1 MKVSGSRQL
10 RRLAVR
16 SPVFRP
22 GDNAVMIRPAPAVAV
37 PLVLV
42 PTLGLAQG
50 GFSPDAWVW
59 LGALA
64 AWGAA
69 LAVVLSDDAGALRSA
84 WPWLGCAVAL
94 LAWTLGSTLWSAH
107 VAQSVL
113 ETRRTLCYVAVLL
126 ALVALARRSAVGA
139 IVVATHVAI
148 TSLILSA
155 LLRYLFGAHHATEF
169 SGYLLSDPLGYANA
183 VGIIAA
189 FGILLGLG
197 IGSRMDSRR
206 GRAGAAATLPPLAL
220 ALELTS
226 SHATWLALA
235 VGLGAALL
243 LDEAPFRVLRIL
255 VAIAAPSI
263 LLVLLGRR
271 SGFSELATPRIDGWL
286 LALATAG
293 CMLVAAAIAGRRLGV
308 PRTTPR
314 RPPVWVLVAATTVG
328 VGIAAALV
336 VVNGVTSEPRASY
349 YRVAWHDEYV
359 PHPLFGSGAGTFAL
373 YWARSGHVASRGGA
387 LDVHS
392 LYLETLAELGPLGLV
407 LLLATLL
414 YPLRAAFAYRRVPYV
429 PAAASAYVAFL
440 VHAGLDWDW
449 EMPVVVVAAL
459 SCAAAV
465 VSGAIPRAR
474 PLSTRLRA
482 VVLIMAVALAG
493 FAMAGVRSHTEPA
506 AQRGLKKEAPQ
517 TRGLRSFTSVEKGYG
532 LP

>member
-1 MKVSGSRQL
+1 
-10 RRLAVR
+10 
-16 SPVFRP
+16 
-22 GDNAVMIRPAPAVAV
+22 MIRRAPAAAV

-42 PTLGLAQG
+42 PSLGLAQG

-69 LAVVLSDDAGALRSA
+69 LAVVLTDDAGALRSA

-94 LAWTLGSTLWSAH
+94 LTWTLGSTLWSAH
-107 VAQSVL
+107 AAQSVL

-126 ALVALARRSAVGA
+126 ALVVLARRSAVGA

-148 TSLILSA
+148 TSLILYA
-155 LLRYLFGAHHATEF
+155 LLRYLLGAHHATEF
-169 SGYLLSDPLGYANA
+169 SGYLLSDPVGYANA

-197 IGSRMDSRR
+197 IGSRVDSRR

-255 VAIAAPSI
+255 FAIAAPSI

-271 SGFSELATPRIDGWL
+271 SGFNELATPRIDGWL
-286 LALATAG
+286 LALAAAG
-293 CMLVAAAIAGRRLGV
+293 CMLVAAAIAGRLGV
-308 PRTTPR
+308 PRMTAR

-359 PHPLFGSGAGTFAL
+359 GHPLLGSGAGTFAL

-414 YPLRAAFAYRRVPYV
+414 YPLRAALTYRRVPYV
-429 PAAASAYVAFL
+429 PTAASAYVAFL
-440 VHAGLDWDW
+440 LHAGLDWDW

-459 SCAAAV
+459 ACAAAV
-465 VSGAIPRAR
+465 VSSAIPRAQ
-474 PLSTRLRA
+474 PLSTPLRAAVLVTA
-482 VVLIMAVALAG
+482 VVLGG
-493 FAMAGVRSHTEPA
+493 FAIAGVRSHTEPA
-506 AQRGLKKEAPQ
+506 AQHGLKKEAPPK
-517 TRGLRSFTSVEKGYG
+517 RGLRSFTSVEKGYG

>member
-1 MKVSGSRQL
+1 
-10 RRLAVR
+10 
-16 SPVFRP
+16 
-22 GDNAVMIRPAPAVAV
+22 MIRPAPAAAV

-84 WPWLGCAVAL
+84 WPWLGCAAAL

-107 VAQSVL
+107 AAQSVL
-113 ETRRTLCYVAVLL
+113 EARRTLCYVAVLL
-126 ALVALARRSAVGA
+126 ALVALARRAAVGS
-139 IVVATHVAI
+139 IVLATHVAI
-148 TSLILSA
+148 TCLVLYA
-155 LLRYLFGAHHATEF
+155 LGRYLLGAHQSTEF
-169 SGYLLSDPLGYANA
+169 EGYTLSDPLGYANA
-183 VGIIAA
+183 VGIVAA
-189 FGILLGLG
+189 LGILLGLG
-197 IGSRMDSRR
+197 LGSRSDSRR
-206 GRAGAAATLPPLAL
+206 RRAGAAATLPPLAL
-220 ALELTS
+220 ALELSS
-226 SHATWLALA
+226 SHASWLALA
-235 VGLGAALL
+235 VGLGVALL

-255 VAIAAPSI
+255 FAVAAPLSV
-263 LLVLLGRR
+263 LVLLGWR
-271 SGFSELATPRIDGWL
+271 SGLTELVTPRIDGWQ
-286 LALATAG
+286 LAIATAG
-293 CMLVAAAIAGRRLGV
+293 CMLVAAAIAGRLGV
-308 PRTTPR
+308 PRSTPR
-314 RPPVWVLVAATTVG
+314 RPPMWVLVAATTVG
-328 VGIAAALV
+328 VGVAVALV
-336 VVNGVTSEPRASY
+336 VVNGITSEPRASY

-359 PHPLFGSGAGTFAL
+359 HHPLLGSGAGTFAL

-414 YPLRAAFAYRRVPYV
+414 YPLRAALAYRRVPYV

-440 VHAGLDWDW
+440 LHAGLDWDW

-465 VSGAIPRAR
+465 VSSAIPRAR
-474 PLSTRLRA
+474 PLGTPLRAAVLVMA
-482 VVLIMAVALAG
+482 VVLGG
-493 FAMAGVRSHTEPA
+493 FAIAGVRSHTEPA
-506 AQRGLKKEAPQ
+506 AVQRGDKKEAPPK
-517 TRGLRSFTSVEKGYG
+517 RGLTSFISVETGYG